1 MVARAEAL
9 HQNAW
14 IRHITG
20 PLTMRVLLEFDRLC
34 DMLEGVQLSSEPDTF
49 TWSLTADHSY
59 SAASAYDAMFLGSSR
74 PLGSKQIWKTS
85 APPRVKF
92 SLWLVM
98 HGGQEVPPWLA
109 RFKYLHLL

>member
-1 MVARAEAL
+1 MGVRRKKATVVEVL

-14 IRHITG
+14 IKHITG

-59 SAASAYDAMFLGSSR
+59 SAVSAYGAMFLGSSR
-74 PLGSKQIWKTS
+74 PLRAK
-85 APPRVKF
+85 
-92 SLWLVM
+92 
-98 HGGQEVPPWLA
+98 
-109 RFKYLHLL
+109 